1 MAGQVGAHDEAAHG
15 MAEQD
20 VGRLAGVAG
29 RHRAAQL
36 VDVLD
41 EHVLAA
47 VRGQAPQ
54 LGGVG
59 YALAVA
65 HVVAR
70 AHHEAAAHEE
80 AGELVVAPQ
89 VLGHAVH
96 DLHDAARRRR
106 TGARRA
112 LGRPD
117 EAPDLGCAVV
127 GQETDRSSGNRSSH
141 ARPPRELFGGFII
154 PEKPRAA
161 GGWADGRDGWV
172 PASRAAGR
180 RRAGRADVGGLAARC
195 WRAGRAAPCPAGRA
209 PSTVI
214 TDFVRPASTSTG
226 LALLRSHATRRN
238 GSRSHREAG
247 EAKLSRAKTSKF
259 GDYCAEWGAAP

>member
-96 DLHDAARRRR
+96 DLHDAARRGR

-141 ARPPRELFGGFII
+141 ARPPREF
-154 PEKPRAA
+154 
-161 GGWADGRDGWV
+161 V
-172 PASRAAGR
+172 
-180 RRAGRADVGGLAARC
+180 
-195 WRAGRAAPCPAGRA
+195 WRLHY
-209 PSTVI
+209 T
-214 TDFVRPASTSTG
+214 
-226 LALLRSHATRRN
+226 
-238 GSRSHREAG
+238 REAASG
-247 EAKLSRAKTSKF
+247 GRM
-259 GDYCAEWGAAP
+259 GG